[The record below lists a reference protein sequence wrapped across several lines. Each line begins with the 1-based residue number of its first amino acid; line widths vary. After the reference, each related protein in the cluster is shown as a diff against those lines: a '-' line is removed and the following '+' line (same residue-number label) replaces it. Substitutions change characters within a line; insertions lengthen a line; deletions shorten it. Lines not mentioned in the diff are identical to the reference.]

1 MRYPTPREL
10 ALAARALADEHP
22 RRVRLRQVGRSRGGE
37 PLWLLSVTAAGAA
50 WAGAAP
56 AEASAGEPPAGAPS
70 DRAAADRPP
79 AAGAAAGAPS
89 DRAPAAGAAQ
99 DGASAAGTAWDG
111 PASAGARPGG
121 AASDGAAAGAGGL
134 QDRCVLVVAGAHAN
148 EPVGGAT
155 ALALARRL
163 VRDPAH
169 RTGGGWHFLLC
180 ADPDG
185 AALHRTPR
193 PDSLL
198 DYHRHFYRP
207 PGPEQPEWAPS
218 LLPPDR
224 LPPETLALTAL
235 IDELRPVLQVSLHGT
250 DLGGSWV
257 QLTRDIPGLAEPFAK
272 SAAELRIPVET
283 GASDAVGWPSP
294 GPGIFVMPPRGHDAA
309 GAFHP
314 EDTRLSTWYR
324 THRYSGTTAIVEVP
338 MWASDLV
345 DDPAPHPDP
354 RDALRFLAARLAED
368 ASLVSAVRDQAADA
382 VPGAD
387 PGAACLLRAV
397 DWTLGLIPGITAEWT
412 GAGAPAEA
420 STARIGSI
428 DAFGRR
434 LSLRAAA
441 MLLRVLRIQGHPA
454 APGLD
459 RLVAGWCAEFE
470 ARFHARWVPVADQV
484 EHQTRTVLAA
494 YDRLAAVGSVGSVSP

>member
-1 MRYPTPREL
+1 MTLLRDIRYPTPSEL

-22 RRVRLRQVGRSRGGE
+22 GPVRLRRAGTSRAGR
-37 PLWLLSVTAAGAA
+37 PLWLLSVG
-50 WAGAAP
+50 
-56 AEASAGEPPAGAPS
+56 PS
-70 DRAAADRPP
+70 GRP
-79 AAGAAAGAPS
+79 
-89 DRAPAAGAAQ
+89 R
-99 DGASAAGTAWDG
+99 
-111 PASAGARPGG
+111 
-121 AASDGAAAGAGGL
+121 GAG
-134 QDRCVLVVAGAHAN
+134 VLVVAGAHAN

-155 ALALARRL
+155 ALALARRVL
-163 VRDPAH
+163 HDPVFRAG
-169 RTGGGWHFLLC
+169 RGWHFLLC

-193 PDSLL
+193 PHSLL
-198 DYHRHFYRP
+198 DYHRNFFRP

-224 LPPETLALTAL
+224 LPPETRALTAL

-283 GASDAVGWPSP
+283 GASDAAGWPSP
-294 GPGIFVMPPRGHDAA
+294 GPGIFVMPQPGADPG

-314 EDTRLSTWYR
+314 EDTRLSTWYHA
-324 THRYSGTTAIVEVP
+324 HRYAGTTAIVEVP

-354 RDALRFLAARLAED
+354 RGALRTLAGRLTADAALVAR
-368 ASLVSAVRDQAADA
+368 VRDRVPAAPE
-382 VPGAD
+382 PGAD
-387 PGAACLLRAV
+387 ADAAALLRAV
-397 DWTLGLIPGITAEWT
+397 DWTLALIPRITVEWT

-420 STARIGSI
+420 TAAAIGSI

-441 MLLRVLRIQGHPA
+441 MLLRVLRAQGHPA

-459 RLVAGWCAEFE
+459 RLVTGWCEEFSSRFR
-470 ARFHARWVPVADQV
+470 ARPIPVAAQV
-484 EHQTRTVLAA
+484 EHQTRTVLAT
-494 YDRLAAVGSVGSVSP
+494 YERLLLTEGPAGAAGPGRTEGPDGTVNA